1 MQRKDADGV
10 VKDHAAYGKNFQ
22 LFVAHV
28 ILLNFR
34 PEANFKE
41 SIQAISYKQ
50 LDKNLTVFLRFHVST
65 PGFPACPLKFPA
77 GRATIKKS

>member
-41 SIQAISYKQ
+41 SIQDVSYKL
-50 LDKNLTVFLRFHVST
+50 LDKNLTSFLQLQLLQLR
-65 PGFPACPLKFPA
+65 PEPPA
-77 GRATIKKS
+77 